1 MPCCPGAL
9 MPYYPDASLP
19 SCLIF
24 INFNPPVAFLKN
36 IPNNELPDKE
46 LVSLFRTSGNM
57 EVLAVLFQRYME
69 LLYGVCLKYLK
80 QPETAKD
87 AVMQI
92 FEELVQKLPKHE
104 VDNFKSWLYT
114 LAKNYCLMQLR
125 TPKNLKTTEFNP
137 DSMQLEEEMHLN
149 GVLLKEENL
158 QKLERCLQTLSK
170 EQKQAVEL
178 FYLQNKCYKEIAAV
192 TGIEWNKVRSFI
204 QNGRR
209 NLKICMEGVKNEEFE
224 MKNVK

>member
-1 MPCCPGAL
+1 M
-9 MPYYPDASLP
+9 
-19 SCLIF
+19 
-24 INFNPPVAFLKN
+24 AFLKN

-46 LVSLFRTSGNM
+46 LVNLFRTSGNM

-80 QPETAKD
+80 QPEAAKD

-104 VDNFKSWLYT
+104 VDNFKSWLYA

-125 TPKNLKTTEFNP
+125 TPKNLKTTEFKP
-137 DSMQLEEEMHLN
+137 ESMQLEEDVHLN
-149 GVLLKEENL
+149 GVMLKEENL
-158 QKLERCLQTLSK
+158 QKLERCLQTLSR

-178 FYLQNKCYKEIAAV
+178 FYLQNKCYKEIAEA

-209 NLKICMEGVKNEEFE
+209 NLKICMEGG
-224 MKNVK
+224 MKSDVGSRKYETEK

>member
-1 MPCCPGAL
+1 MA
-9 MPYYPDASLP
+9 
-19 SCLIF
+19 F
-24 INFNPPVAFLKN
+24 IKN
-36 IPNNELPDKE
+36 IPTNELPDKE
-46 LVSLFRTSGNM
+46 LVALFRTSRNM
-57 EVLAVLFQRYME
+57 EVLAVLFQRYMD

-92 FEELVQKLPKHE
+92 FEELVVKLPKHE

-114 LAKNYCLMQLR
+114 LAKNHCLMQLR

-149 GVLLKEENL
+149 GIQLKEENL
-158 QKLERCLQTLSK
+158 QKLERCLETLSI
-170 EQKQAVEL
+170 EQKKSVEL
-178 FYLQNKCYKEIAAV
+178 FYLQNKCYKEIAEE

-209 NLKICMEGVKNEEFE
+209 NLKICMEKGVELEMRNEKWE
-224 MKNVK
+224 MKK